1 MKSTCSYCGVG
12 CGVLVHQ
19 DERGLTLTG
28 DPDHPSSLG
37 QLCSKGMNLHHTVA
51 DRSDRLLMP
60 QMRSARHHPLQE
72 VSWDEAMFRAAAV
85 YRSIIARYG
94 PDSVGLFVSGQLL
107 TEEYYLAN
115 KLCKGFLG
123 TNNID
128 TNSRLCMSSAV
139 VGYKLSL
146 GDDTPPFSY
155 EDIEASD
162 CLFVTGA
169 NPAWCHP
176 ILFRRVEAHRAANPG
191 VKLIVVDPRRTQTAE
206 MADLHL
212 ALRPGTDIHLHNAL
226 AALLIRG
233 GYADLPFLQQRCEG
247 WPELESFLAGLD
259 LQIEAAA
266 CEIPLAQI
274 EEAARIIGESKT
286 LLTLWAMGLNQSRG
300 GVRKNTSLIN
310 LNLITGRIG
319 RPGCAP
325 FSLTGQPNAMGG
337 REVGGLATMLAAHHD
352 LANPEHRAKVAAH
365 WQAVAP
371 IAPKAG
377 LTAMEM
383 IEALEDGRLK
393 ALWIM
398 CTNPIFSFPDLQRVE
413 KAFAKARFIMVSET
427 SSKAE
432 TVNFADLVL
441 PAAGWLEKE
450 GTMTNSE
457 RRITYLPKLI
467 EPPGQALCDSSIMI
481 RFAQAMGWEKQF
493 AYPDG
498 EAVFNDYREL
508 TRGTVIDIC
517 GVSYERLKNASLQ
530 WPCPDTSH
538 PGTPRLFAD
547 QQFFTPSRKA
557 KLHCVAPEIDDEKTS
572 EAFPFLLI
580 TGRVRDQWHSMNRTG
595 KVARLRQHEPEPVID
610 IHPEDAASLGIV
622 EGAPMRLSNSRG
634 ECIAA
639 ARLEAGQR
647 RGSVFM
653 SISWGRNSGGILAR
667 ANNLTPVLFDPI
679 SKEPDL
685 KHSAVK
691 VEALFPDAGRI
702 LVVGAGAAALEFC
715 SQFRQRRGKGSI
727 EVFSREP
734 EAFYNRVLLPEYLN
748 GDKSW
753 QELLSTSSDE
763 LSQLK
768 VKLHPESE
776 ILRIDPQQKTVF
788 DSKGRQHHYDTLVL
802 ATGSRPSIPLKPL
815 PQIKG
820 IFGLRTRRDADAIRD
835 YLKNGG
841 RAVVS
846 GGGLL
851 GLELAGAL
859 VEMGIEVTLVQ
870 RSSQLM
876 RGQLD
881 ATGSGILAEE
891 VRARGVKLIFND
903 EVESVHGDFALQEV
917 KLKSGRHLQADAL
930 FFAAGISPNLELGRT
945 AGLKCSRGILV
956 DERMRSSDPAIFAI
970 GEIAEHRG
978 RLYGTTPAAQD
989 QARVAAANL
998 AGHPHVEYHGSLDF
1012 NVLKIKDLDLCAI
1025 GNPGLGDKDG
1035 AEEVVLL
1042 DRHLRFYKKA
1052 VIFKDRLVGAILIGD
1067 KTEFA
1072 EFKSLIEQGLE
1083 LGPRR
1088 ASLFRGGQARPPP
1101 QGPIVC
1107 SCASVGKIDLEKLV
1121 LGGCRDFANLCSLS
1135 GAGSGCGSCKPE
1147 VKRVL
1152 ENCSEEVSP

>member
-1 MKSTCSYCGVG
+1 M
-12 CGVLVHQ
+12 LVHQ
-19 DERGLTLTG
+19 DGRGLTVAG
-28 DPDHPSSLG
+28 DPDHPSSRG

-51 DRSDRLLMP
+51 DRSDRLLVP
-60 QMRSARHHPLQE
+60 QMRSARHHPLQD
-72 VSWDEAMFRAAAV
+72 VTWDEAMFRAAAV
-85 YRSIIARYG
+85 FRSIIARHG

-139 VGYKLSL
+139 VGYKMSL
-146 GDDTPPFSY
+146 GDDAPPFSY
-155 EDIEASD
+155 DDIEASD

-176 ILFRRVEAHRAANPG
+176 ILFRRVEAHRAAHPE
-191 VKLIVVDPRRTQTAE
+191 VKLIVADPRRTQTAE

-212 ALRPGTDIHLHNAL
+212 ALRPGSDIHLHNAL
-226 AALLIRG
+226 AALLVRG
-233 GYADLPFLQQRCEG
+233 GYADLPFLEQHCEG
-247 WPELESFLAGLD
+247 WQDLRDLLAGLD
-259 LQIEAAA
+259 LAAEAEACDLPLEQIE
-266 CEIPLAQI
+266 L
-274 EEAARIIGESKT
+274 AARMIGESKT

-365 WQAVAP
+365 WQATAP
-371 IAPKAG
+371 IAAKPG
-377 LTAMEM
+377 LTALEMVEAMES
-383 IEALEDGRLK
+383 GKLK
-393 ALWIM
+393 AIWIM
-398 CTNPIFSFPDLQRVE
+398 CTNPGYSFPDLERVE
-413 KAFAKARFIMVSET
+413 KAFAKTRFVMVSECSRQADT
-427 SSKAE
+427 LR
-432 TVNFADLVL
+432 FADLVL

-457 RRITYLPKLI
+457 RRITYLPKLL
-467 EPPGQALCDSSIMI
+467 EPPGQALSDAHILL
-481 RFAQAMGWEKQF
+481 RFARAMGWEKQF
-493 AYPDG
+493 AYPDT
-498 EAVFNDYREL
+498 EAVFNDCREL
-508 TRGTVIDIC
+508 TRGTAVDIC
-517 GVSYERLKNASLQ
+517 GVSYARLRQGSLQ
-530 WPCPDTSH
+530 WPCPDAQH

-547 QQFFTPSRKA
+547 HQFLTSSRKA

-572 EAFPFLLI
+572 AEHPFLLI
-580 TGRVRDQWHSMNRTG
+580 TGRLRDQWHSMNRTG
-595 KVARLRQHEPEPVID
+595 KVARLRQHETEPVID
-610 IHPEDAASLGIV
+610 IHPDDAAALGIL
-622 EGAPMRLSNSRG
+622 EGAPMRLSNRRG
-634 ECIAA
+634 QCRAA
-639 ARLEAGQR
+639 ARFDAGLR

-653 SISWGRNSGGILAR
+653 SIHWGRHSGGLDAR
-667 ANNLTPVLFDPI
+667 ANNLTPILFDPV

-715 SQFRQRRGKGSI
+715 SQFRQQGGRGSI

-734 EAFYNRVLLPEYLN
+734 EAFYNRVLLPDYLH
-748 GDKSW
+748 GEKSW
-753 QELLSTSSDE
+753 NELLSTSADE
-763 LSQLK
+763 LDQLQ
-768 VKLHPESE
+768 VRLHPEAE
-776 ILRIDPQQKTVF
+776 ILRIDPQEKSVF
-788 DSKGRQHHYDTLVL
+788 DAKGRQHRYDTLVL
-802 ATGSRPSIPLKPL
+802 ATGSRPAIPLKPMPNL
-815 PQIKG
+815 KG

-835 YLKNGG
+835 YLRDGG

-859 VEMGIEVTLVQ
+859 VEMGVEVTLVQ

-881 ATGSGILAEE
+881 AVGSGILAEE
-891 VRARGVKLIFND
+891 IRARGIQLIFND
-903 EVESVHGDFALQEV
+903 EVESVHGDFALKEV
-917 KLKSGRHLQADAL
+917 KLKSGRHLIADAL
-930 FFAAGISPNLELGRT
+930 FFAAGISPNFELGRA

-978 RLYGTTPAAQD
+978 RLYGTTPSAQD
-989 QARVAAANL
+989 QARVAAAAL
-998 AGHPHVEYHGSLDF
+998 AGHPHAEYRGSLDF

-1035 AEEVVLL
+1035 AEEIVLL
-1042 DRHLRFYKKA
+1042 DRQLRFYKKA
-1052 VIFKDRLVGAILIGD
+1052 VVLRDRLVGAILIGD

-1072 EFKSLIEQGLE
+1072 EFKELIAQGLE

-1101 QGPIVC
+1101 EGPIVC

-1121 LGGCRDFANLCSLS
+1121 RGGCRDFAALCSAS
-1135 GAGSGCGSCKPE
+1135 GAGLGCGSCKPE
-1147 VKRVL
+1147 VKRLL
-1152 ENCSEEVSP
+1152 EACPQETTP